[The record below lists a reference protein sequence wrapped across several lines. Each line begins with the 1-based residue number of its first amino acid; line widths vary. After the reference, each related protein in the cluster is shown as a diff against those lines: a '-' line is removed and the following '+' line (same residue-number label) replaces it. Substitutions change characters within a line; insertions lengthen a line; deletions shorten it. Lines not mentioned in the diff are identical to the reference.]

1 MAARSE
7 TIVLPKKAA
16 PDETVPESTGQRRPV
31 MERYRLMVDRQTK
44 ASFDTSKAAETAG
57 LAIKTAHPLV
67 QVMVYDALEYGTQA
81 IELPKVAK

>member
-1 MAARSE
+1 
-7 TIVLPKKAA
+7 
-16 PDETVPESTGQRRPV
+16 